1 MVDRMINLHWPPAI
15 EIKAHYNQS
24 IISLE
29 FLTQQ
34 ASCLTTKQ
42 IADLP
47 LDKSSFEL
55 IVSMRLTPSA
65 EWIDCFNRYR
75 NRAETQAV
83 MQLFA
88 AFEGLL
94 NRDAKARAG
103 DAYFEFHDL
112 FAKASLRQQGK
123 HRKSDPFSSMSSC
136 LEPWF
141 AAADDI
147 RIADFHG
154 ALNLLKHLFVD
165 VRNSIMHTDRGNHS
179 GLVVI
184 LEKLESSLLVLRGH
198 APTLGM
204 SEGISQIEVLS

>member
-1 MVDRMINLHWPPAI
+1 MINLHWPAAI

-24 IISLE
+24 INSLDI
-29 FLTQQ
+29 LTQQ
-34 ASCLTTKQ
+34 ATFLSAKQ
-42 IADLP
+42 ITDLP

-55 IVSMRLTPSA
+55 IASIRSTPLA
-65 EWIDCFNRYR
+65 EWLDSFNLFR

-136 LEPWF
+136 LEPWD
-141 AAADDI
+141 AASNTI
-147 RIADFHG
+147 RIANFHR
-154 ALNLLKHLFVD
+154 ALDVLRKLFCD
-165 VRNSIMHTDRGNHS
+165 DRNSIMHTDRGNHS

-204 SEGISQIEVLS
+204 SEGISQIEV

>member
-1 MVDRMINLHWPPAI
+1 MVDRMINLLWPAAI

-24 IISLE
+24 INSLDI
-29 FLTQQ
+29 LTQQ
-34 ASCLTTKQ
+34 ATCLTTKQ
-42 IADLP
+42 LADLP
-47 LDKSSFEL
+47 LDKGSFEV
-55 IVSMRLTPSA
+55 IASIRSTPLA
-65 EWIDCFNRYR
+65 EWLDSFNLFR

-94 NRDAKARAG
+94 SRDAKARAG

-112 FAKASLRQQGK
+112 FAKASPRPQSK
-123 HRKSDPFSSMSSC
+123 HRKSGPFSSMSSC
-136 LEPWF
+136 LEPWD
-141 AAADDI
+141 AAANTI
-147 RIADFHG
+147 RIANFHR
-154 ALNLLKHLFVD
+154 ALDVLRKLFCD
-165 VRNSIMHTDRGNHS
+165 DRNFIMHTDRGNHS

-204 SEGISQIEVLS
+204 SEGISQIEV